1 MRLTWYALNN
11 FARLDDVQDLGAIG
25 VRVLKRSSEPMT
37 FWRDYE
43 SGLHMASIGAVW
55 VFRDGRI
62 NVRPRLDA
70 PPVLVEALVR
80 TGVECFE
87 RDLHKRDKW
96 KYYRATKTRPGFWHM
111 RISAGMQRGTLEAL
125 LSAQERGLDA
135 IRELDS
141 TSTTRRYA
149 AV

>member
-1 MRLTWYALNN
+1 MKFTWYATNN
-11 FARLDDVQDLGAIG
+11 YARLDDLEDLGAIG
-25 VRVLKRSSEPMT
+25 VRVLKRSPEPMT

-43 SGLHMASIGAVW
+43 SGLHMVKTGAVW

-80 TGVECFE
+80 TAVECFE
-87 RDLHKRDKW
+87 RDLHIRDKW
-96 KYYRATKTRPGFWHM
+96 SYFRATKTRPGYWYAG
-111 RISAGMQRGTLEAL
+111 ISAGMPRGMLEAL
-125 LSAQERGLDA
+125 MRAQDRGLDA
-135 IRELDS
+135 IQGLDS
-141 TSTTRRYA
+141 TSLTRRYA